1 MPFEGRQRAAVLD
14 RCWSIYLTIARAFN
28 VPDDFHVDFP
38 STVESA
44 LITDTLHFSVPIGGG
59 LTLSLREEY
68 AFDRQKLV
76 VSRYSYNLI
85 IEATDNNILRADN
98 SPFHHTDYRKRPLI
112 RSFRSPGVGVNHCQ
126 AITHDAPA
134 NGSSMRVGVRVRL
147 A

>member
-28 VPDDFHVDFP
+28 VPGDFHVDFP

-44 LITDTLHFSVPIGGG
+44 LITDTLHISVPIGGG

-85 IEATDNNILRADN
+85 EATDNNVLRADN
-98 SPFHHTDYRKRPLI
+98 SPFHHTDYRKRPLTHPPHHI
-112 RSFRSPGVGVNHCQ
+112 HDQRNRIYSFTGDVNHF
-126 AITHDAPA
+126 ITHTKSVLSA
-134 NGSSMRVGVRVRL
+134 R
-147 A
+147 